1 MWLCGNGVMA
11 VMGCGLLESIHYCD
25 FSVYRYSGIDV
36 VDVHRFGESGRQ
48 TQPQASPYGRF
59 RAVENLTRSI
69 R

>member
-48 TQPQASPYGRF
+48 TQPQASPYGREQ
-59 RAVENLTRSI
+59 RTSKLI
-69 R
+69 RNPH